1 MMMNKLKGLIV
12 EKGYNQRSLA
22 EAINM
27 PYRTFL
33 WKMKRGKF
41 GTDEIK
47 AIMEVLAIDDP
58 VPYFFA

>member
-1 MMMNKLKGLIV
+1 MGYTQTSLS
-12 EKGYNQRSLA
+12 EKIG
-22 EAINM
+22 M

-47 AIMEVLAIDDP
+47 AIMKVLAIEDP

>member
-1 MMMNKLKGLIV
+1 MNRNKLKGRILEMGYTQTSLS
-12 EKGYNQRSLA
+12 EKIG
-22 EAINM
+22 M

-47 AIMEVLAIDDP
+47 AIMKVLAIEDP